1 LNPGDWEGEMAV
13 GAAPDS
19 RFDLGRVAQRTF
31 ASIGRN
37 FAVFVLLALLLS
49 GIPAVLTGLMLGLAE
64 TGRSSPSTSGI
75 DDPTTLALIGG
86 SVIGFVYLVGAIAS
100 FILQA
105 AIIHGVIADLNG
117 RRAEFAECL
126 SMGLRNWFWLF
137 LLAIV
142 VTVAEA
148 FGYLLFIVP
157 GLMLT
162 VAWMV
167 AVPAQVV
174 EHTGVF
180 GALSRSA
187 ELTRGH
193 RGAIFGLLVIFLFAS
208 LVLQGSI
215 IGIIAALA
223 VSLSPNMSQTAT
235 QVVAQP
241 LLNVTTSLIGAAGV
255 ASIYYELR
263 STREGIGPEALAAVF
278 D

>member
-1 LNPGDWEGEMAV
+1 MAV
-13 GAAPDS
+13 GAVADS

-49 GIPAVLTGLMLGLAE
+49 GIPAVLTGLLLSLA
-64 TGRSSPSTSGI
+64 GNDHSGHSASSIT
-75 DDPTTLALIGG
+75 DPTALALIGG
-86 SVIGFVYLVGAIAS
+86 SVIGFVYLIGAIAS

-142 VTVAEA
+142 VVVAEA
-148 FGYLLFIVP
+148 FGYLLLVVP
-157 GLMLT
+157 GLMLA

-193 RGAIFGLLVIFLFAS
+193 RWAIFGLLVIYLIAT
-208 LVLQGSI
+208 LVLQGAI
-215 IGIIAALA
+215 IGIVAALA
-223 VSLSPNMSQTAT
+223 VSLSPNLSQTAT
-235 QVVAQP
+235 QLVAQP
-241 LLNVTTSLIGAAGV
+241 LLNVTSSLIGAAGV

>member
-1 LNPGDWEGEMAV
+1 MAS

-37 FAVFVLLALLLS
+37 FGVFALLALLLS
-49 GIPAVLTGLMLGLAE
+49 GIPALLTGLLLTFASGDH
-64 TGRSSPSTSGI
+64 TNQPTSSVTDS
-75 DDPTTLALIGG
+75 TTLVVIGA

-105 AIIHGVIADLNG
+105 AIIYGTIADLNG
-117 RRAEFAECL
+117 RRAQFGECL

-142 VTVAEA
+142 LIIAEA
-148 FGYLLFIVP
+148 FGYILFIVP
-157 GLMLT
+157 GLMLA

-180 GALSRSA
+180 GAISRSA

-193 RGAIFGLLVIFLFAS
+193 RWAIFGLLIIYFIAS

-223 VSLSPNMSQTAT
+223 VSLSPSMSQTAT
-235 QVVAQP
+235 QLVAQP

-263 STREGIGPEALAAVF
+263 SNREGIGPEALAAVF

>member
-1 LNPGDWEGEMAV
+1 MAS
-13 GAAPDS
+13 GALDS
-19 RFDLGRVAQRTF
+19 RFDLGRVAERTF

-37 FAVFVLLALLLS
+37 LAVFLLLALLLS
-49 GIPAVLTGLMLGLAE
+49 GVPALLTGSLLTVAGIDHA
-64 TGRSSPSTSGI
+64 GQSTSGVS
-75 DDPTTLALIGG
+75 DPNTLVAIGA
-86 SVIGFVYLVGAIAS
+86 SAIGLVYLVGAIAS

-105 AIIHGVIADLNG
+105 AIIYGTIADLNG

-142 VTVAEA
+142 VTVAEM
-148 FGYLLFIVP
+148 FGYLFFIVP
-157 GLMLT
+157 GLMMA

-180 GALSRSA
+180 GAMGRSA
-187 ELTRGH
+187 QLTRGH
-193 RGAIFGLLVIFLFAS
+193 RWAIFGLLVIYLVAS
-208 LVLQGSI
+208 VVLQGAI
-215 IGIIAALA
+215 AGIVGALG
-223 VSLSPNMSQTAT
+223 VSVSPSLAQGTT
-235 QVVAQP
+235 QLVAQP
-241 LLNVTTSLIGAAGV
+241 LLSVTTSLIGAAGV